1 MLLSFRVANYRS
13 FRDEVSFS
21 TLATRLDQGVG
32 MPVVVAADRS
42 AVDVLPVVAIMG
54 ANASGKSNLLRAM
67 AYMRDAVL
75 LSARRAPFENLPRDP
90 FRLDPRYIEKP
101 MLFEVEFSM
110 DGSRYQYGFEVGDNE
125 FTGEWL
131 LTYPHKRAQTLFDR
145 DNGEYQFGKRLGGQH
160 RVITEITRPNVLF
173 LSAAAQAGHPLLS
186 RVYQYFLDNL
196 VLLDVPERGR
206 AAPALVERI
215 QERHR
220 RAVQLLALADLGIT
234 DAHVEKSP
242 MDAERREMLRQA
254 ITSSMPADISEH
266 EREAR
271 ADELIERFA
280 EEEEEEVIQLVHR
293 AGRGA
298 AALPFD
304 EESLGTKS
312 WLSFV
317 AYALDALDAGATML
331 VDELDASLHP
341 LLIAEALRLFQDPK
355 LNRRGAQLIF
365 TTHDTTMLGRTAKSQ
380 PLSRGQCWFTEK
392 LSDGSS
398 TLVPLSDFR
407 PRKNEDLERGYLQG
421 RYGGTPRVLS
431 ATSRELEMLDR
442 GSDV

>member
-13 FRDEVSFS
+13 FRDEVTFS
-21 TLATRLDQGVG
+21 TLATRLDKGVG
-32 MPVVVAADRS
+32 RAVTVAADGS
-42 AVDVLPVVAIMG
+42 TVDVLPVVAIMG

-67 AYMRDAVL
+67 NYMREAVL
-75 LSARRAPFENLPRDP
+75 LSAQRAPFEAIRRDS
-90 FRLDPRYIEKP
+90 FRLDRSYHDRP
-101 MLFEVEFSM
+101 MLFEVEFSLE
-110 DGSRYQYGFEVGDNE
+110 GSRYQYGFEIGKNE

-186 RVYQYFLDNL
+186 KIYEYFLHNL

-206 AAPALVERI
+206 VARPLIDRL
-215 QERHR
+215 QQRHR

-234 DAHVEKSP
+234 DARVEKDEP
-242 MDAERREMLRQA
+242 DPLNRVALRRAFENSVPPGLPEGDRDVLLDQL
-254 ITSSMPADISEH
+254 IS
-266 EREAR
+266 
-271 ADELIERFA
+271 DFTP
-280 EEEEEEVIQLVHR
+280 EEEEIVKLVHR
-293 AGRGA
+293 ASRGGVS
-298 AALPFD
+298 LPFD

-312 WLSFV
+312 WLAFV
-317 AYALDALDAGATML
+317 AYALDALESGATLL

-341 LLIAEALRLFQDPK
+341 LLITEALRLFQESK
-355 LNRRGAQLIF
+355 LNHRGGQLIF
-365 TTHDTTMLGRTAKSQ
+365 TTHDTTMLGNTASTR

-392 LSDGSS
+392 AEDGSS

-421 RYGGTPRVLS
+421 RYGGTPRVVS
-431 ATSRELEMLDR
+431 VTPSELGALER
-442 GSDV
+442 GRDG